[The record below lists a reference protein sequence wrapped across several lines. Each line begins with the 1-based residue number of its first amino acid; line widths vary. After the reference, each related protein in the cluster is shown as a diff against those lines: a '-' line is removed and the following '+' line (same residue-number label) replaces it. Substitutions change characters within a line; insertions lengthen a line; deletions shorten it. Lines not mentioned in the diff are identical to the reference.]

1 MALEVLKPTEE
12 ELSDKAVSQFYEA
25 FYSCIENA
33 KSPLG
38 DFLFNELQQGEKTI
52 YNKTVRETKIFDG
65 NFLDVVIGAYPS
77 LLKICRDPKKT
88 LAYMQEVVAME
99 KAKKVD
105 SESIRHLASH
115 TQYIRDINEQNEVIP
130 SKILSTY
137 AEDNIGIYENRFI
150 KSLINRVI
158 VFLDTRLK
166 LMDENLESI
175 SADEIRYK
183 NNIKLS
189 HRKIDLE
196 MNIKISNEILDE
208 TQKARELFDKTKNAL
223 DKYRALK
230 GTGLYQAVAKLK
242 DVVPPI
248 MKTNIILHN
257 PDFKIAYNLWLYI
270 DRTTEVGYNVQSDEK
285 TNDDDDVILNDFNHI
300 GVFLINDLMH
310 QRGIQSLEAF
320 EGEKNV
326 RELKHDDITKY
337 ELEPKDIKL
346 SHQEISEYLLSRISE
361 IFEEKYKESL
371 SQGLSYEMSVKR
383 VFREMIDVL
392 NRIYPNLFGV
402 NTEDM
407 KKTPELLEILKRK
420 QRVMKLIREQK
431 QIDLNK
437 MDRETQTLDTNI
449 KNLEDYL
456 KRQEE
461 RQKERER
468 KEAIRLEKLRLQ
480 EEKRKAREEKRKEAE
495 RLKAEKERIKAEQ
508 ERLKEEERLKKEEEE
523 RLKKEEEERLK
534 KEAEKRTE
542 EQKEELLVEP
552 SLLDEKTKETS
563 KPDDE
568 YAKLKSRKSQTTI
581 KNKYLEDLDEDV
593 VLRYSEDELVE
604 NNREN
609 FAYDEDIDNDVI
621 IRFDENE
628 VIENILVKE
637 QAAKKAKALARSNI
651 KDSKGISKDKTKKVP
666 KGRKSIYIDDVKR
679 GHKPLRKNRV
689 NKHAH

>member
-320 EGEKNV
+320 DGEKNV

-523 RLKKEEEERLK
+523 RLKKEEE
-534 KEAEKRTE
+534 KRTE

-604 NNREN
+604 NNRED

-689 NKHAH
+689 NKHAR

>member
-33 KSPLG
+33 KSPFG

-523 RLKKEEEERLK
+523 RLKKE
-534 KEAEKRTE
+534 AEKRTE

>member
-115 TQYIRDINEQNEVIP
+115 TQYIRDINAQNEVIP

-320 EGEKNV
+320 DGEKNV

-523 RLKKEEEERLK
+523 RLKKEEE
-534 KEAEKRTE
+534 KRTE
-542 EQKEELLVEP
+542 EQKEELPVEP

-568 YAKLKSRKSQTTI
+568 YTKLKSRKSQTTI

-689 NKHAH
+689 NKHAR

>member
-130 SKILSTY
+130 AKILSTY

-310 QRGIQSLEAF
+310 QRGIRSLEAF
-320 EGEKNV
+320 DGEKNV

-523 RLKKEEEERLK
+523 RLKKEEE
-534 KEAEKRTE
+534 KRTE
-542 EQKEELLVEP
+542 EQKEELPVEP

-689 NKHAH
+689 NKHAR

>member
-77 LLKICRDPKKT
+77 LLKICRDPKKS

-320 EGEKNV
+320 DGEKNV

-346 SHQEISEYLLSRISE
+346 SHQEISEYLLGRISE

-508 ERLKEEERLKKEEEE
+508 ERLKEEE

>member
-320 EGEKNV
+320 DGEKNV

-523 RLKKEEEERLK
+523 RLKKEEE
-534 KEAEKRTE
+534 KRTE

-552 SLLDEKTKETS
+552 SLLDEKIKETS

-689 NKHAH
+689 NKHAR

>member
-230 GTGLYQAVAKLK
+230 GTGLYQAVAKFK

-310 QRGIQSLEAF
+310 QRGIQSLEAYD
-320 EGEKNV
+320 GEKNV

-523 RLKKEEEERLK
+523 RLKKEEE
-534 KEAEKRTE
+534 KRTE

-689 NKHAH
+689 NKHAR

>member
-65 NFLDVVIGAYPS
+65 NFLNVVIGAYPS

-361 IFEEKYKESL
+361 MFEEKYKESL
-371 SQGLSYEMSVKR
+371 AQGLSYEMSVKR

-461 RQKERER
+461 RKKERER

-495 RLKAEKERIKAEQ
+495 RLKAEKERVKAEQ
-508 ERLKEEERLKKEEEE
+508 ERLKEEERLKKEEE
-523 RLKKEEEERLK
+523 
-534 KEAEKRTE
+534 KRSE
-542 EQKEELLVEP
+542 EQKEELLVET

-568 YAKLKSRKSQTTI
+568 YAKLKSRKSRTTI
-581 KNKYLEDLDEDV
+581 RNKYLEDLDDDV

-628 VIENILVKE
+628 VIENILVRGK
-637 QAAKKAKALARSNI
+637 AAKKAKALARSNV

-689 NKHAH
+689 NKHAR

>member
-320 EGEKNV
+320 DGEKNV

-523 RLKKEEEERLK
+523 RLKKEEE
-534 KEAEKRTE
+534 KRTE

-552 SLLDEKTKETS
+552 SLLDEKTKKTS

-689 NKHAH
+689 NKHAR

>member
-320 EGEKNV
+320 DGEKNV

-337 ELEPKDIKL
+337 EFEPKDIKL

-523 RLKKEEEERLK
+523 RLKKEEE
-534 KEAEKRTE
+534 KRTE

-689 NKHAH
+689 NKHAR

>member
-320 EGEKNV
+320 DGEKNV

-456 KRQEE
+456 KRQAE

-468 KEAIRLEKLRLQ
+468 KEALRLEKLRLQ

-523 RLKKEEEERLK
+523 RLKKEE
-534 KEAEKRTE
+534 EKRTE

>member
-320 EGEKNV
+320 DGEKNV

-508 ERLKEEERLKKEEEE
+508 ERLKEEERLKKE
-523 RLKKEEEERLK
+523 
-534 KEAEKRTE
+534 AEKRTE

-679 GHKPLRKNRV
+679 GHKSLRKNRV
-689 NKHAH
+689 NKHAR

>member
-320 EGEKNV
+320 DGEKNV

-361 IFEEKYKESL
+361 IFEEKYKEAL
-371 SQGLSYEMSVKR
+371 GQGLSYEMSVKR

-523 RLKKEEEERLK
+523 RLKKEEE
-534 KEAEKRTE
+534 KRTE

-552 SLLDEKTKETS
+552 SLLDEKTEETS
-563 KPDDE
+563 KLDDE
-568 YAKLKSRKSQTTI
+568 YAKLKSRKSRTTI
-581 KNKYLEDLDEDV
+581 RNKYLEDLDDDV

-609 FAYDEDIDNDVI
+609 FAYDEDIDNDVV

-628 VIENILVKE
+628 VIENILVREK
-637 QAAKKAKALARSNI
+637 AAKKAKALARSNI

-689 NKHAH
+689 NKHAR

>member
-310 QRGIQSLEAF
+310 QRGIRSLEAF

-523 RLKKEEEERLK
+523 RLKKEEE
-534 KEAEKRTE
+534 KRTE
-542 EQKEELLVEP
+542 EQKEELPVEP

>member
-230 GTGLYQAVAKLK
+230 GTGLYQAVAKFK

-270 DRTTEVGYNVQSDEK
+270 DRTSEVGYNVQSDEK

-320 EGEKNV
+320 DGEKNV

-508 ERLKEEERLKKEEEE
+508 ERLKEEERLKKEEE
-523 RLKKEEEERLK
+523 
-534 KEAEKRTE
+534 KRTE

-689 NKHAH
+689 NKHAR

>member
-115 TQYIRDINEQNEVIP
+115 TQYIRDINAQNEVIP

-320 EGEKNV
+320 DGEKNV

-383 VFREMIDVL
+383 VFMEMIDVL

-523 RLKKEEEERLK
+523 RLKKEE
-534 KEAEKRTE
+534 EKRTE

-689 NKHAH
+689 NKHAR

>member
-99 KAKKVD
+99 KAKKVG

-158 VFLDTRLK
+158 VFLDTRLE

-230 GTGLYQAVAKLK
+230 GTGLYQAVAKFK

-320 EGEKNV
+320 DGEKNV

-456 KRQEE
+456 KRQAE

-468 KEAIRLEKLRLQ
+468 KEALRLEKLRLQ

-523 RLKKEEEERLK
+523 RLKKE
-534 KEAEKRTE
+534 AEKRTE

-563 KPDDE
+563 KPYDE

-689 NKHAH
+689 NKHAR

>member
-175 SADEIRYK
+175 SADEISYK

-320 EGEKNV
+320 DGEKNV

-407 KKTPELLEILKRK
+407 KKTPELLEMLKRK

-523 RLKKEEEERLK
+523 RLKKEE
-534 KEAEKRTE
+534 EKRTE

-689 NKHAH
+689 NKHAR

>member
-38 DFLFNELQQGEKTI
+38 EFLFNELQQGEKTI

-183 NNIKLS
+183 NNINLS

-230 GTGLYQAVAKLK
+230 GTGLYQAVAKFK

-320 EGEKNV
+320 DGEKNV

-371 SQGLSYEMSVKR
+371 SQCLSYEMSVKR

-407 KKTPELLEILKRK
+407 KKTPELLEMLKRK

-523 RLKKEEEERLK
+523 RLKKEE
-534 KEAEKRTE
+534 EKRTE

-689 NKHAH
+689 NKHAR

>member
-230 GTGLYQAVAKLK
+230 GTGLYQAVAKFK

-320 EGEKNV
+320 DGEKNV

-383 VFREMIDVL
+383 VFREMIDIL

-523 RLKKEEEERLK
+523 RLKKEEEN
-534 KEAEKRTE
+534 RTE

-689 NKHAH
+689 NKHAR

>member
-38 DFLFNELQQGEKTI
+38 DFLFNELQQGEKTL

-320 EGEKNV
+320 DGEKNV

-523 RLKKEEEERLK
+523 RLKKEEE
-534 KEAEKRTE
+534 KRTE
-542 EQKEELLVEP
+542 EQKEELPVEP

-689 NKHAH
+689 NKHAR

>member
-12 ELSDKAVSQFYEA
+12 KLSDKAVSQFYEA

-320 EGEKNV
+320 DGEKNV

-523 RLKKEEEERLK
+523 RLKKEEE
-534 KEAEKRTE
+534 KRTE
-542 EQKEELLVEP
+542 EQKEELPVEP

>member
-230 GTGLYQAVAKLK
+230 GTGLYQAVAKFK

-320 EGEKNV
+320 DGEKNV

-346 SHQEISEYLLSRISE
+346 SHQKISEYLLSRISE

-508 ERLKEEERLKKEEEE
+508 ERLKEEERLKKEEE
-523 RLKKEEEERLK
+523 
-534 KEAEKRTE
+534 KRTE

-552 SLLDEKTKETS
+552 SLLDEKTKEIS

-689 NKHAH
+689 NKHAR

>member
-88 LAYMQEVVAME
+88 LAYMQEVVALE

-208 TQKARELFDKTKNAL
+208 TQKSRELFDKTKNAL

-320 EGEKNV
+320 DGEKNV

-523 RLKKEEEERLK
+523 RLKKE
-534 KEAEKRTE
+534 AEKRTE

-689 NKHAH
+689 NKHAR

>member
-65 NFLDVVIGAYPS
+65 NFLNVVIGAYPS

-361 IFEEKYKESL
+361 MFEEKYKESL
-371 SQGLSYEMSVKR
+371 AQGLSYEMSVKR

-495 RLKAEKERIKAEQ
+495 RLKAEKERVKAEQ
-508 ERLKEEERLKKEEEE
+508 ERLKEEERLKKEEE
-523 RLKKEEEERLK
+523 
-534 KEAEKRTE
+534 KRSE
-542 EQKEELLVEP
+542 EQKEELLVET

-568 YAKLKSRKSQTTI
+568 YAKLKSRKSRTTI
-581 KNKYLEDLDEDV
+581 RNKYLEDLDDDV

-637 QAAKKAKALARSNI
+637 QAAKKAKALARSNV

-689 NKHAH
+689 NKHAR

>member
-208 TQKARELFDKTKNAL
+208 TQKVREFFDKTKNAL

-320 EGEKNV
+320 DGEKNV

-523 RLKKEEEERLK
+523 RLKKE
-534 KEAEKRTE
+534 AEKRTE

-689 NKHAH
+689 NKHAR

>member
-230 GTGLYQAVAKLK
+230 GTGLYQDVAKLK

-523 RLKKEEEERLK
+523 RLKKE
-534 KEAEKRTE
+534 AEKRTE

>member
-320 EGEKNV
+320 DGEKNV

-508 ERLKEEERLKKEEEE
+508 ERFKEEERLKKEEEE
-523 RLKKEEEERLK
+523 RLKKEEE
-534 KEAEKRTE
+534 KRTE
-542 EQKEELLVEP
+542 EQKEELPVEP

-689 NKHAH
+689 NKHAR

>member
-196 MNIKISNEILDE
+196 MNIKISNEIFDE

-320 EGEKNV
+320 DGEKNV

-346 SHQEISEYLLSRISE
+346 SHQEISEYLLGRISE

-508 ERLKEEERLKKEEEE
+508 ERLKEEE

-689 NKHAH
+689 NKHAR

>member
-137 AEDNIGIYENRFI
+137 AEDNIDIYENRFI

-320 EGEKNV
+320 DGEKNV

-407 KKTPELLEILKRK
+407 KKTPELLEMLKRK

-523 RLKKEEEERLK
+523 RLKKEEE
-534 KEAEKRTE
+534 KRTE

-581 KNKYLEDLDEDV
+581 KNKYLEDLDDDV

-689 NKHAH
+689 NKHAR

>member
-65 NFLDVVIGAYPS
+65 NFLNVVIGAYPS

-346 SHQEISEYLLSRISE
+346 SHQEISEYLLSHISE

-508 ERLKEEERLKKEEEE
+508 ERLKEEE

>member
-320 EGEKNV
+320 DGEKNV

-468 KEAIRLEKLRLQ
+468 KEAIRFEKLRLQ

-523 RLKKEEEERLK
+523 RLKKEEE
-534 KEAEKRTE
+534 KRTE
-542 EQKEELLVEP
+542 EQKEELPVEP

-689 NKHAH
+689 NKHAR

>member
-115 TQYIRDINEQNEVIP
+115 TQYIRDINAQNEVIP

-320 EGEKNV
+320 DGEKNV

-461 RQKERER
+461 RQEERER
-468 KEAIRLEKLRLQ
+468 KEAIRHEKLRLQ

-495 RLKAEKERIKAEQ
+495 RLK
-508 ERLKEEERLKKEEEE
+508 EEERLKKEE
-523 RLKKEEEERLK
+523 
-534 KEAEKRTE
+534 EKRTE

-689 NKHAH
+689 NKHAR

>member
-208 TQKARELFDKTKNAL
+208 TQKARELFDKAKNAL

-320 EGEKNV
+320 DGEKNV

-495 RLKAEKERIKAEQ
+495 RFKAEKERIKAEQ

-523 RLKKEEEERLK
+523 RLKKEEE
-534 KEAEKRTE
+534 KRTE
-542 EQKEELLVEP
+542 EQKEELPVEP

-689 NKHAH
+689 NKHAR

>member
-158 VFLDTRLK
+158 VFLDTRLE

-230 GTGLYQAVAKLK
+230 GTGLYQAVAKFK

-320 EGEKNV
+320 DGEKNV

-456 KRQEE
+456 KRQAE

-468 KEAIRLEKLRLQ
+468 KEALRLEKLRLQ
-480 EEKRKAREEKRKEAE
+480 EEKRKAREEKRKDAE

-508 ERLKEEERLKKEEEE
+508 ERLKEEE

-563 KPDDE
+563 KPYDE

-689 NKHAH
+689 NKHAR

>member
-38 DFLFNELQQGEKTI
+38 DFLFNELQQGEKKI

-320 EGEKNV
+320 DGEKNV
-326 RELKHDDITKY
+326 HELKHDDITKY

-456 KRQEE
+456 KRQAE

-468 KEAIRLEKLRLQ
+468 KEALRLEKLRLQ

-508 ERLKEEERLKKEEEE
+508 ERLKEEERLKKEE
-523 RLKKEEEERLK
+523 
-534 KEAEKRTE
+534 EKRTE

-689 NKHAH
+689 NKHAR

>member
-150 KSLINRVI
+150 KSLIKRVI

-320 EGEKNV
+320 DGEKNV

-407 KKTPELLEILKRK
+407 KKTPELLEMLKRK

-523 RLKKEEEERLK
+523 RLKKEE
-534 KEAEKRTE
+534 EKRTE

-689 NKHAH
+689 NKHAR

>member
-12 ELSDKAVSQFYEA
+12 ELSDKAVSQFYEV

-115 TQYIRDINEQNEVIP
+115 TQYIRNINEQNEVIP

-320 EGEKNV
+320 DGEKNV

-523 RLKKEEEERLK
+523 RLKKEEE
-534 KEAEKRTE
+534 KRTE
-542 EQKEELLVEP
+542 EQKEELPVEP

-689 NKHAH
+689 NKHAR

>member
-285 TNDDDDVILNDFNHI
+285 TNDDDDVIFNDFNHI

-320 EGEKNV
+320 DGEKNV

-456 KRQEE
+456 KRQAE

-468 KEAIRLEKLRLQ
+468 KEALRLEKLRLQ

-523 RLKKEEEERLK
+523 RLKKEE
-534 KEAEKRTE
+534 EKRTE

-689 NKHAH
+689 NKHAR

>member
-196 MNIKISNEILDE
+196 MNIKISNVILDE

-523 RLKKEEEERLK
+523 RLKKE
-534 KEAEKRTE
+534 AEKRTE

-637 QAAKKAKALARSNI
+637 QADKKAKALARSNI